1 MKKRSGFTLV
11 ELLVAIAIFAVLSA
25 LGWKVFDYLI
35 KIKERNT
42 QHEQR
47 LGQLQE
53 AYQQVLRDT
62 VQIVPVTANVAG
74 QVQPAVMLQNGQL
87 TFSKTGVTD
96 PLMQGIPPEER
107 VEYIYKA
114 DEKKLYR
121 YKYKNLNQTGNDQPE
136 TSVLLDSVDQF
147 QIMLLNPNE
156 MAQWPEVVLSE
167 NDVTQAKILP
177 RGLKINL
184 TVNEVS
190 YEWVFSLLNTDF
202 LKQKN

>member
-1 MKKRSGFTLV
+1 MTKRSGFTLV

-62 VQIVPVTANVAG
+62 VQIVPITANVAG

-87 TFSKTGVTD
+87 TFSKAGVTD

>member
-1 MKKRSGFTLV
+1 MTKRSGFTLV

-121 YKYKNLNQTGNDQPE
+121 YKYKNLNQTGNVQPE

-156 MAQWPEVVLSE
+156 MAQWPEVTLSE

>member
-1 MKKRSGFTLV
+1 MTKRSGFTLV

-87 TFSKTGVTD
+87 TFSKTGMTD

-121 YKYKNLNQTGNDQPE
+121 YKYKNLNQNGNDQPE

-156 MAQWPEVVLSE
+156 MAQWPEVTLSE

>member
-1 MKKRSGFTLV
+1 MTKRSGFTLV

-62 VQIVPVTANVAG
+62 VQIVPITANVAG

-87 TFSKTGVTD
+87 TFSKAGVTD

-177 RGLKINL
+177 HGLKINL

-190 YEWVFSLLNTDF
+190 YVWVFSLLNTDF

>member
-1 MKKRSGFTLV
+1 MTKRSGFTLV

-156 MAQWPEVVLSE
+156 MAQWPEVTLSE

-184 TVNEVS
+184 TVDEVS

>member
-1 MKKRSGFTLV
+1 MTKRSGFTLV

-62 VQIVPVTANVAG
+62 VQIVPITANVAG

-156 MAQWPEVVLSE
+156 MAQWPEVALSE
-167 NDVTQAKILP
+167 NDVTQTKILP

>member
-1 MKKRSGFTLV
+1 MTKRSGFTLV

-62 VQIVPVTANVAG
+62 VQIVPITANVAG

-156 MAQWPEVVLSE
+156 MAQWPEVALSE
-167 NDVTQAKILP
+167 NDVNQAKILP

>member
-177 RGLKINL
+177 HGLKINL

>member
-11 ELLVAIAIFAVLSA
+11 ELLVAIAIFVVLSA

-156 MAQWPEVVLSE
+156 MAQWPEVALSE
-167 NDVTQAKILP
+167 NDVTQTKILP

>member
-1 MKKRSGFTLV
+1 MTKRSGFTLV

-62 VQIVPVTANVAG
+62 VQIVPVTANVAR

-156 MAQWPEVVLSE
+156 MAQWPEVALSE
-167 NDVTQAKILP
+167 NDVTQTKILP

>member
-1 MKKRSGFTLV
+1 MTKRSGFTLV

-62 VQIVPVTANVAG
+62 VQIVPITANVAG

-184 TVNEVS
+184 TVNEVN

>member
-1 MKKRSGFTLV
+1 MTKRSGFTLV

-177 RGLKINL
+177 HGLKINL

-190 YEWVFSLLNTDF
+190 YVWVFSLLNTDF

>member
-1 MKKRSGFTLV
+1 MTKRSGFTLV

-62 VQIVPVTANVAG
+62 VQIVPITANVAG
-74 QVQPAVMLQNGQL
+74 RVQPAVMLQNGQL

-156 MAQWPEVVLSE
+156 MAQWPEVALSE
-167 NDVTQAKILP
+167 NDVTQTKILP